1 MQVLVLAGAHFL
13 IDMFGNMLPAILP
26 AIRAE
31 FGLSLSLGGL
41 VLVVLSLAAN
51 GVQML
56 TGHTRSEKTIPL
68 LLHIGLVLGASIC
81 ALGMLPRSGGSHWA
95 IVSLAVVSGCGI
107 GITHPESLRAIHAL
121 GRIPPAIS
129 TAVFMT
135 GGFMG
140 YASGGAISTILVSR
154 FGLEGLY
161 PLLLCPML
169 GIAMILLLKIR
180 MAAEQDSDNTDAP
193 GLAGKRV
200 PFWLI
205 MAMALPAAVST
216 TIVATLLPTRLN
228 ELGFGLTFGG
238 FAITVY
244 GIGGALGAF
253 LWGAVAHKKGE
264 LRCSVLAVFLVVP
277 FLVAYLLLI
286 DHRSALWLL
295 SGAGFC
301 SFAAYILTIT
311 LARNAVGPNLGRR
324 MGFIVGGTWAFSNVV
339 FLALVPVAEH
349 FGTNIVLGM
358 SPIGY
363 VVSGAF
369 GLLVIRKIREPTG
382 RRC

>member
-1 MQVLVLAGAHFL
+1 MQLLVLSGVHFL
-13 IDMFGNMLPAILP
+13 VDMFGNMLPAILP

-31 FGLSLSLGGL
+31 FGLSLLLGGL
-41 VLVVLSLAAN
+41 VLVVLSFAAN

-56 TGHTRSEKTIPL
+56 TGHTRAEKNTPL
-68 LLHIGLVLGASIC
+68 LLHIGLVLGATIC
-81 ALGMLPRSGGSHWA
+81 AIGILPRSTGGFWA
-95 IVSLAVVSGCGI
+95 IASLAVVSGCGI
-107 GITHPESLRAIHAL
+107 AIMHPEALRAVHVL
-121 GRIPPAIS
+121 DRIPPAIS

-135 GGFMG
+135 GGFIG
-140 YASGGAISTILVSR
+140 YACGGAISTILVSK
-154 FGLEGLY
+154 FGLSGLY
-161 PLLLCPML
+161 PLLLCPAV
-169 GIAMILLLKIR
+169 GILMVVLLKVRLAIEPKESN
-180 MAAEQDSDNTDAP
+180 ANQTDVTSSCP
-193 GLAGKRV
+193 

-238 FAITVY
+238 FAITIY

-253 LWGAVAHKKGE
+253 VWGPVAHKKGE
-264 LRCSVLAVFLVVP
+264 LRCSVLTVFLVVP

-301 SFAAYILTIT
+301 SFAAYILTIA
-311 LARNAVGPNLGRR
+311 LARSAAGPNLGQR
-324 MGFIVGGTWAFSNVV
+324 MGFIVGGTWALANVV

-349 FGTNIVLGM
+349 FGTRIVLGLT
-358 SPIGY
+358 PFGY
-363 VVSGAF
+363 LFSGVL
-369 GLLVIRKIREPTG
+369 GLLIILKVRKQPLHN
-382 RRC
+382 

>member
-1 MQVLVLAGAHFL
+1 MQLLVLSGVHFFV
-13 IDMFGNMLPAILP
+13 DMFGNMLPAILP
-26 AIRAE
+26 ALRAE

-41 VLVVLSLAAN
+41 VLVVISFAAN

-56 TGHTRSEKTIPL
+56 TGHTRAEKNTPL
-68 LLHIGLVLGASIC
+68 LLHIGLVLGAGIC
-81 ALGMLPRSGGSHWA
+81 TIGILPRSTGGFGA

-107 GITHPESLRAIHAL
+107 AITHPEALRAVHVL
-121 GRIPPAIS
+121 DRIPPAIS

-135 GGFMG
+135 GGFVG
-140 YASGGAISTILVSR
+140 YASGGVVPTILVSR

-161 PLLLCPML
+161 PLILCPVL

-180 MAAEQDSDNTDAP
+180 MASEQASDNTDAP

-200 PFWLI
+200 PFRLI
-205 MAMALPAAVST
+205 MAMALPAAIST

-238 FAITVY
+238 FAITIY

-253 LWGAVAHKKGE
+253 VWGPVAHKKGE
-264 LRCSVLAVFLVVP
+264 LRCSVLTVFLVVP

-286 DHRSALWLL
+286 DHRPALWLL

-301 SFAAYILTIT
+301 SFAAYILTIA
-311 LARNAVGPNLGRR
+311 LARSAAGPNLGQR
-324 MGFIVGGTWAFSNVV
+324 MGFIVGGTWALANVV

-349 FGTNIVLGM
+349 FGTRIVLGLT
-358 SPIGY
+358 PFGY
-363 VVSGAF
+363 LFSGVL
-369 GLLVIRKIREPTG
+369 GLLIILKV
-382 RRC
+382 RRQSLQS

>member
-1 MQVLVLAGAHFL
+1 MQLLVLSGVHFL
-13 IDMFGNMLPAILP
+13 LDMLGNMLPAILP

-41 VLVVLSLAAN
+41 VLVVLSFAAN

-56 TGHTRSEKTIPL
+56 TGHTRAEKTRPL

-81 ALGMLPRSGGSHWA
+81 AIGMLPRSSGGFWA
-95 IVSLAVVSGCGI
+95 IVSLAVVSGFGI
-107 GITHPESLRAIHAL
+107 AITHPEALRAVHAL
-121 GRIPPAIS
+121 ERIPPAIS

-135 GGFMG
+135 GGFVG
-140 YASGGAISTILVSR
+140 YASGGAVSTILVSQ
-154 FGLEGLY
+154 FALEGLY
-161 PLLLCPML
+161 PLLLCPIL
-169 GIAMILLLKIR
+169 GVAMILLLKIR
-180 MAAEQDSDNTDAP
+180 MAAEQTSDNTYAP

-200 PFWLI
+200 PFRLI
-205 MAMALPAAVST
+205 MVMALPAAVST

-238 FAITVY
+238 FAITIY

-253 LWGAVAHKKGE
+253 VWGSVAHKKGE
-264 LRCSVLAVFLVVP
+264 LGCSVLAVFLVVP

-311 LARNAVGPNLGRR
+311 LARSAAGPNLGQR
-324 MGFIVGGTWAFSNVV
+324 MGFVVGGAWAFANVI

-349 FGTNIVLGM
+349 FGTHIVLGLT
-358 SPIGY
+358 PLGY
-363 VVSGAF
+363 LISGVL
-369 GLLVIRKIREPTG
+369 GLFIILKV
-382 RRC
+382 RRRPLQN

>member
-1 MQVLVLAGAHFL
+1 LHFL

-31 FGLSLSLGGL
+31 FGLSLSLGGM
-41 VLVVLSLAAN
+41 VLVILSLAAN

-68 LLHIGLVLGASIC
+68 LLHIGLVLGAGIC
-81 ALGMLPRSGGSHWA
+81 ALGMLPRSGGGLWA
-95 IVSLAVVSGCGI
+95 IVSLSIVSGCGI
-107 GITHPESLRAIHAL
+107 GITHPESLRAVHSL
-121 GRIPPAIS
+121 NRIPPAIS

-140 YASGGAISTILVSR
+140 YASGGAVSTILVSR

-161 PLLLCPML
+161 PLILCPIL

-180 MAAEQDSDNTDAP
+180 MAAEQASDNADALCFDSKP
-193 GLAGKRV
+193 V

-228 ELGFGLTFGG
+228 ELGFELTFGG

-264 LRCSVLAVFLVVP
+264 LRCSVLAVFLVAP
-277 FLVAYLLLI
+277 FLIAYLLLI

-301 SFAAYILTIT
+301 SFAAYILTIA
-311 LARNAVGPNLGRR
+311 LARNATGPNLGRR
-324 MGFIVGGTWAFSNVV
+324 MGFIVGGTWAFSNIV
-339 FLALVPVAEH
+339 FLALVPVAEY
-349 FGTNIVLGM
+349 FGTDLVLGL

-363 VVSGAF
+363 LVSGAF
-369 GLLVIRKIREPTG
+369 GLLVMRKMQKSIG
-382 RRC
+382 RTC

>member
-1 MQVLVLAGAHFL
+1 MQVLVLAAAHFL

-26 AIRAE
+26 AIRAQ

-56 TGHTRSEKTIPL
+56 TGHTRSEKTTPL
-68 LLHIGLVLGASIC
+68 LLHIGLVLGASVC
-81 ALGMLPRSGGSHWA
+81 ALGMLPRSSGGHWA

-107 GITHPESLRAIHAL
+107 GITHPESLRAVHSL
-121 GRIPPAIS
+121 NRIPPAIS

-161 PLLLCPML
+161 PLLLCPVV

-180 MAAEQDSDNTDAP
+180 MAAEQASDNADAP
-193 GLAGKRV
+193 ALAGKRV

-228 ELGFGLTFGG
+228 ELGFELTFGG

-253 LWGAVAHKKGE
+253 LWGSVAHKKGE

-349 FGTNIVLGM
+349 LGTNIVLGL
-358 SPIGY
+358 SPLGY
-363 VVSGAF
+363 LVSGAF

-382 RRC
+382 RVC